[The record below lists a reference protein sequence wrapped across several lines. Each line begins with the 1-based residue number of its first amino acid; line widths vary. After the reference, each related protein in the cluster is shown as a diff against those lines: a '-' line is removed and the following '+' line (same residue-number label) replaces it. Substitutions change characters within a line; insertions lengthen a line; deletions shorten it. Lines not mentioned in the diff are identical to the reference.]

1 MLRNVS
7 RSVHTQ
13 FVYVCLCLLLTTVSV
28 QALSPY
34 SLNDG
39 DIIIKMTGRY
49 RPESFFGKNISL
61 LNNCN
66 RFDKLFWA
74 RHTLDMGWH
83 MTYGHV
89 TYGREVASFKVDWR
103 NKARWGDSTSIAST
117 TQTETRSLD
126 ELGRSHKH
134 AFPLLI
140 SWLRE
145 IWFEFDIS
153 QALGLTFSTEPTFKL
168 GAFPFELGRGIALGA
183 AFAVGPEF
191 LGFYNDVAINQFAFG
206 AKLSDTF
213 LQDTLSFDMYVA
225 LLQNRAGSL
234 GQTGAIL
241 LAQQFGRRD
250 CPERG
255 PYKINFAAASRVKW
269 TVFETE
275 KMGKLVFEPYGVFN
289 HDPEQRV
296 EFAADSVSKLF
307 TLGLAAEYVGK
318 RYEVGFDYAV
328 NMGHQLVKGWDRNHN
343 QLENRNGTP
352 VVVNSHVFVNIDP
365 ENSTQTTTN
374 KNDPTKFKVINSK
387 NTVGAPPTALG
398 CASNEPLVQPYGKSV
413 QTLIDCAVEDE
424 QFNGA
429 LIGQVDNYSKAVGAP
444 LPKDGSGC
452 PDDVNKDKL
461 FNATNRY
468 RNEYTN
474 TYEGWMIIG
483 DAALWLIEKQLRLAV
498 TGGIASGD
506 ANPNEMNMDGKYSGF
521 IPLQEIYVGKRVPSV
536 FLLGSGGKLNRP
548 LSQPRNNKQAPS
560 KFASAVNG
568 FTNLILAGGGVLWQ
582 PADNDRNLSIR
593 PNIIAFW
600 QHFPGFKFNVTTG
613 KDTDEIA
620 SSYLGLELN
629 IFFDYMMFENTKFFI
644 VSSLFI
650 PGKHFSDIKGRP
662 IDASQEQRL
671 NRFNRTSI
679 TGVSVPNIGDDYAFT
694 FNVGMEVKF

>member
-1 MLRNVS
+1 MSRNLV
-7 RSVHTQ
+7 RFTRILV
-13 FVYVCLCLLLTTVSV
+13 CLLLTDTLI

-34 SLNDG
+34 SFNDG

-89 TYGREVASFKVDWR
+89 TYGRQVAEFKLDWR

-145 IWFEFDIS
+145 VWFEFDID
-153 QALGLTFSTEPTFKL
+153 QALGLTFSTKPTFKL

-191 LGFYNDVAINQFAFG
+191 LGFYNDAAINQFAFG
-206 AKLSDTF
+206 TKLSDTF
-213 LQDTLSFDMYVA
+213 LQDKLSFDLYVA
-225 LLQNRAGSL
+225 ILQNRAGSL
-234 GQTGAIL
+234 SQTGSIL
-241 LAQQFGRRD
+241 LAQQFDRRD

-255 PYKINFAAASRVKW
+255 PYKINFAAATRVKW
-269 TVFETE
+269 TVFDSPD
-275 KMGKLVFEPYGVFN
+275 MGKLFFEPYGVFN

-296 EFAADSVSKLF
+296 EFVADAVSKLF
-307 TLGLAAEYVGK
+307 TLGLAAEYVGD
-318 RYEVGFDYAV
+318 RYEVGFDYAI

-343 QLENRNGTP
+343 QLENRDGRP

-365 ENSTQTTTN
+365 ENSTQMTTN
-374 KNDPTKFKVINSK
+374 NNDPTKFKAINSK
-387 NTVGAPPTALG
+387 NTVGEPAGACGANT
-398 CASNEPLVQPYGKSV
+398 EPLVQPYGKTA
-413 QTLIDCAVEDE
+413 QTIIDCAVQDD
-424 QFNGA
+424 QFNGVF
-429 LIGQVDNYSKAVGAP
+429 IGQVDNYSDAMGAP
-444 LPKDGSGC
+444 LPNDGSSC
-452 PDDVNKDKL
+452 PDLTNKDKL
-461 FNATNRY
+461 FNATNRF

-474 TYEGWMIIG
+474 AYEGWMIVG
-483 DAALWLIEKQLRLAV
+483 DAATWLIEKQLRLAF

-521 IPLQEIYVGKRVPSV
+521 IPLQEIYFGKRVPSV
-536 FLLGSGGKLNRP
+536 FLLSSGGQLNRP

-560 KFASAVNG
+560 RFASAVNG
-568 FTNLILAGGGVLWQ
+568 FTNLVLAGGGIMWAPETSERKVSVKS
-582 PADNDRNLSIR
+582 NM
-593 PNIIAFW
+593 IAFW
-600 QHFPGFKFNVTTG
+600 QHFPGFKFDATTG
-613 KDTDEIA
+613 RDTDEIA
-620 SSYLGLELN
+620 DSYLGLELN

-662 IDASQEQRL
+662 LNADQERRL

-679 TGVSVPNIGDDYAFT
+679 TGATIPNIGDDYAFT
-694 FNVGMEVKF
+694 FNMGMEVKF